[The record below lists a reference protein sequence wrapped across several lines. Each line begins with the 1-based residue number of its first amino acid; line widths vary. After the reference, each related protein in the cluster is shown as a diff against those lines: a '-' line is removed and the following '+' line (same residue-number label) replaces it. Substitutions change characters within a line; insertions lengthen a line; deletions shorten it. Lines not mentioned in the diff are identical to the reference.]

1 MTLRKSRGAA
11 PGVARATG
19 THTPMVAQ
27 TITMRALGGVL
38 VNGIARAASKEV
50 CHG

>member
-19 THTPMVAQ
+19 THTSLVAQ
-27 TITMRALGGVL
+27 TITMRALGGFL
-38 VNGIARAASKEV
+38 ANGTAAASKEV